1 MKLLLI
7 DDYVINYKALINAR
21 KEGVEYLLFNSS
33 SDTYERILKMMR
45 EMHTQYTDIAFI
57 QHGYK
62 GRQGLEFLEQ
72 EGVMSINEGEP
83 YPSFDKFKN
92 FLVSLKSEFGVERF
106 DLLACSLYV
115 GDKIKAIVEY
125 LEKETGIDLRASSNF
140 TGNSEEGGDWIMESD
155 NVDIRENY
163 FTDAISSFKGVLYEY
178 AGSAH
183 YGKNKLVKD
192 FNGNVVFFHKYP
204 DPNAT
209 GAPVNPYYDAS
220 GNQVK
225 FPPCSISVWG
235 NTAQSQYL
243 FNNGTSYGYIS
254 PPTNISDFVAIYS
267 NYGAFAGLRANGTV
281 VCWGLEV
288 HGAALEYG
296 VDGGVY
302 SVGFVASDKWSPMPA
317 NLNNVK
323 HIYSTERAFAALKYD
338 GTVTV
343 WGNYAYGGR
352 DTYISESLV
361 GNSYYGKP
369 SSMQNVESIYST
381 ERVFI
386 ALTTDGIAYS
396 WGQYNY
402 GSTLYGAFNT
412 TETNVKAVYTNR
424 YAFCLLKADGTLK
437 TFGDPQ
443 YGGGRIVNTHTN
455 YKCIY
460 STERAFAALKFNGT
474 VEVWGDAE
482 YGGSTSSGNVGEA
495 NEYTG
500 MSSDLLN
507 SSLANI
513 IEIHSTDRAFLAI
526 NSNRQKFYVWGYLL
540 YGGYNATRDKKFY
553 SININGSSVGTLYSP
568 PPDYSGNKK
577 IVSVYSNER
586 QFAFLLISGD
596 TVSKDYDAFGG
607 FNFDGNTT
615 FSSLA
620 QSITKTIA
628 FTSNGKMFTSFFGT
642 KNDIALLTTNNELY
656 CRYNFPEG
664 TSIDEMFYYSIKSV
678 QTHND
683 GIIAIKKDGTLLPLG
698 NNIQNTPQNTH
709 NFITVQSTPTLFT
722 GLRLNPYAIFKSG
735 TLMTTPTGT
744 KSVESIVV
752 GDILS
757 TPTSQTKVKYVYS
770 FEINTSSSSTYKLYT
785 YPNDNQI
792 YLLSSALIKLNKYS
806 YESITSEKYNSSLIT
821 ADQTNTYYCIIGE
834 SFNTTLMANGKELIT
849 YNASLNVKPDSVF
862 GIYIQKLKYK
872 DFLTS

>member
-1 MKLLLI
+1 MLFNYSEHLLRVMKLLLI
-7 DDYVINYKALINAR
+7 DDYIINCKALINPR

-45 EMHTQYTDIAFI
+45 DVCTQCTDVAFI

-72 EGVMSINEGEP
+72 EAVMSINEAEP

-140 TGNSEEGGDWIMESD
+140 TGNAEEGGDWIMESD

-178 AGSAH
+178 AGTSN

-192 FNGNVVFFHKYP
+192 FSGNVVFFHRYP
-204 DPNAT
+204 SLNGT
-209 GAPVNPYYDAS
+209 GQPINPMYDAS

-235 NTAQSQYL
+235 NTDVNTI
-243 FNNGTSYGYIS
+243 FNNGDLFEYAS
-254 PPTNISDFVAIYS
+254 PPTNITDFVAVYS
-267 NYGAFAGLRANGTV
+267 TYAAFAGLRSNGTV
-281 VCWGLEV
+281 VCWGSERY
-288 HGAALEYG
+288 GAALQYN
-296 VDGGVY
+296 
-302 SVGFVASDKWSPMPA
+302 SIGFNSDFITEKWAAMPA

-352 DTYISESLV
+352 ETYISESLYL
-361 GNSYYGKP
+361 GNLYYGKP

-386 ALTTDGIAYS
+386 ALTTDDIAYS

-412 TETNVKAVYTNR
+412 PETNVKAIYTNR

-443 YGGGRIVNTHTN
+443 YGGGRTVNTNTS

-482 YGGSTSSGNVGEA
+482 YGGSTNSGDSGGPNQYSGMPSSL
-495 NEYTG
+495 T
-500 MSSDLLN
+500 N
-507 SSLANI
+507 SSTANV
-513 IEIHSTDRAFLAI
+513 IEIYSTDKAFLALK
-526 NSNRQKFYVWGYLL
+526 SGRQSFEVWGSDYG
-540 YGGYNATRDKKFY
+540 GGYNSSRGTTSLPLNNVATIYRPPNNYSGTIIIASICTSDEAFCFLLQNSSDSLPTDYYAFGKSNGDSPFSIGILNMLRNAGILTNKNVMGLFSFKSTITFLTSNSEFY
-553 SININGSSVGTLYSP
+553 YPDSVG
-568 PPDYSGNKK
+568 
-577 IVSVYSNER
+577 
-586 QFAFLLISGD
+586 
-596 TVSKDYDAFGG
+596 
-607 FNFDGNTT
+607 
-615 FSSLA
+615 
-620 QSITKTIA
+620 
-628 FTSNGKMFTSFFGT
+628 
-642 KNDIALLTTNNELY
+642 
-656 CRYNFPEG
+656 
-664 TSIDEMFYYSIKSV
+664 FYESIKSV
-678 QTHND
+678 YSHHT
-683 GIIAIKKDGTLLPLG
+683 GFTTIKKDGTLLPLG
-698 NNIQNTPQNTH
+698 NNIQNTPQNAY
-709 NFITVQSTPTLFT
+709 NFISVQSTPSFFT

-735 TLMTTPTGT
+735 TLITTPTGT
-744 KSVESIVV
+744 KSVESIAV

-770 FEINTSSSSTYKLYT
+770 FEINTTSSSSYKLYT

-792 YLLSSALIKLNKYS
+792 LLLSSALIKLNKYL
-806 YESITSEKYNSSLIT
+806 YEPITSEKYNSSLIT
-821 ADQTNTYYCIIGE
+821 TGQTNTYYCIIGE
-834 SFNTTLMANGKELIT
+834 SFNTTLMVNGKELIT
-849 YNASLNVKPDSVF
+849 YNASLNVKPDPVF
-862 GIYIQKLKYK
+862 GFYIQKLKYK
-872 DFLTS
+872 DFLAS